1 LSFFLFFV
9 LLHDKSLDAV
19 LLDAIA
25 LSESMLVR
33 ARDTIALSIATIA
46 VDTLNRVVSLTAG
59 SRMGCIQ
66 RAIN

>member
-33 ARDTIALSIATIA
+33 ARDAIALSIATIA

-66 RAIN
+66 RAID